1 MTDKEIL
8 QANQDERQP
17 VECWTRVMGY
27 FRPVSHFNKGK
38 QSEFRERVWFTEDK
52 ACSCHREEAA

>member
-8 QANQDERQP
+8 EKYQDERQP

-27 FRPVSHFNKGK
+27 FRPVSYFNKGK
-38 QSEFRERVWFTEDK
+38 QSEFRERVWFSEEL
-52 ACSCHREEAA
+52 ACKCDRRAA